1 MREDLVGYLMGAID
15 DSERE
20 EIDARLQSD
29 PEFRERLAHVE
40 QKLSPLGYDESPITA
55 PAGLADRTLA
65 FIDQNSKANLAS
77 IQGLDG
83 LEKACKMVDVP
94 VVAIAGI
101 TADRVSEVLD
111 AGAHGVAI
119 MSAISTAE
127 DPRAATRAFRD
138 EIDGFFA

>member
-77 IQGLDG
+77 PVTSNSVTSHSLANTSGPALETGSKYRRDTLGSESDG
-83 LEKACKMVDVP
+83 WSFSDF
-94 VVAIAGI
+94 VVAAG
-101 TADRVSEVLD
+101 VCL
-111 AGAHGVAI
+111 
-119 MSAISTAE
+119 
-127 DPRAATRAFRD
+127 AAACLF
-138 EIDGFFA
+138 